1 MSSKDQK
8 EILDI
13 LRQIYN
19 NPKFSQR
26 EGAKKIGL
34 SLGKLNYCLNALKKK
49 GLVKMKNFKKN
60 KNKENY
66 LYHLTPAG
74 IVEKTKLTVN
84 FMKRT
89 MQEYDELKREIEN
102 VDNRKS

>member
-1 MSSKDQK
+1 
-8 EILDI
+8 
-13 LRQIYN
+13 
-19 NPKFSQR
+19 
-26 EGAKKIGL
+26 
-34 SLGKLNYCLNALKKK
+34 
-49 GLVKMKNFKKN
+49 MKNFKKS

-74 IVEKTKLTVN
+74 IVEKTKLTIN